1 MSDVDQQ
8 SVVALTIQ
16 DKSVLYGAY
25 MSFLRNGG
33 LFVPTARTYRLG
45 DEVFLL
51 LTLMDEPEKL
61 PVAGRVVWITPEGA
75 QGNRQAG
82 IGIEFSDE
90 DASITAK
97 IENYLAGSLTSDRV
111 THTLRFAKKHVQK
124 SGPRGA
130 RSHRLLG
137 VVRSRAHQRTHSPG
151 TWDTRCRQAS

>member
-8 SVVALTIQ
+8 SVLALTIQ

-33 LFVPTARTYRLG
+33 LFVPTARKYRLG

-90 DASITAK
+90 DATITAK

-111 THTLRFAKKHVQK
+111 THTL
-124 SGPRGA
+124 
-130 RSHRLLG
+130 
-137 VVRSRAHQRTHSPG
+137 
-151 TWDTRCRQAS
+151 

>member
-8 SVVALTIQ
+8 SVLALTIQ
-16 DKSVLYGAY
+16 DKSVLCVPY

-33 LFVPTARTYRLG
+33 LFVTTARTYRLG

-90 DASITAK
+90 DATITAK

-111 THTLRFAKKHVQK
+111 THTL
-124 SGPRGA
+124 
-130 RSHRLLG
+130 
-137 VVRSRAHQRTHSPG
+137 
-151 TWDTRCRQAS
+151 

>member
-8 SVVALTIQ
+8 SVLSLTIQ

-90 DASITAK
+90 DATITAK

-111 THTLRFAKKHVQK
+111 THTL
-124 SGPRGA
+124 
-130 RSHRLLG
+130 
-137 VVRSRAHQRTHSPG
+137 
-151 TWDTRCRQAS
+151 